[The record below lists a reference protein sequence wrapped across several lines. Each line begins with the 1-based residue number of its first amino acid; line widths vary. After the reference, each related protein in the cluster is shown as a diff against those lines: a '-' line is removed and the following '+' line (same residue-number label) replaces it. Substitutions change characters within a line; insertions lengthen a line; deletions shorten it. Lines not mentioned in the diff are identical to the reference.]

1 MKMLTKIHQ
10 QNVNGIPLTLTVEP
24 KSECPKSRI
33 FTIFFKKKENKSS
46 FSKFSLFLAVI
57 FNILSIFYIRISLN
71 AILIT
76 VIVLSFLLVL
86 WITHSVQSE
95 SIVVIPSV
103 GIQCSVKYVYGREDN
118 FVPWN
123 TIDDV
128 IINEVI
134 KLNRVLYFLTILVKS
149 DTEPGG
155 IKLIPLFKVTLTH
168 LSHYS

>member
-10 QNVNGIPLTLTVEP
+10 QNVNGIPLTLTIEP

-86 WITHSVQSE
+86 WITHSVQSGE
-95 SIVVIPSV
+95 LVHFTQINNFYNLILINEFYTCAMQNQSIQ
-103 GIQCSVKYVYGREDN
+103 IQQLISMKLPTYLLIVKYQLMNDL
-118 FVPWN
+118 
-123 TIDDV
+123 DV
-128 IINEVI
+128 
-134 KLNRVLYFLTILVKS
+134 
-149 DTEPGG
+149 
-155 IKLIPLFKVTLTH
+155 
-168 LSHYS
+168 